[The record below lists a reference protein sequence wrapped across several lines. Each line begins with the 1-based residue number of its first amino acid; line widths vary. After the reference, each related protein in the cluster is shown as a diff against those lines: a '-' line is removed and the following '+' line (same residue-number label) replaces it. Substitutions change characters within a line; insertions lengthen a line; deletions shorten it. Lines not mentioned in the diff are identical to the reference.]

1 MEIKHSIHVKQCDV
15 FSPDQ
20 LIQSI
25 ADVCCLYVFSA
36 FYNVIAGKLAMRL
49 FPFKL

>member
-15 FSPDQ
+15 LCSDR
-20 LIQSI
+20 LIQTT

-36 FYNVIAGKLAMRL
+36 FSNVIAGKLAMEAISI
-49 FPFKL
+49 